1 MRESKENPSRK
12 TASDRCAVFK
22 VTPVIRF
29 AQGFPLAGFW
39 FSSGLAKLSPF
50 RRHLM

>member
-12 TASDRCAVFK
+12 TASDGCAVFK

-39 FSSGLAKLSPF
+39 LSSDLAKLSPF
-50 RRHLM
+50 CRHLM